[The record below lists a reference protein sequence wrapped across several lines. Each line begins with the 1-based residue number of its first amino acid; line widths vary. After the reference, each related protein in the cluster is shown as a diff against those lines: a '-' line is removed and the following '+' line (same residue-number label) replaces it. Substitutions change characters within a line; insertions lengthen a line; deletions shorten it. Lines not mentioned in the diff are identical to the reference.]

1 MGFSRQEY
9 WSGWPFPPPGDLFNP
24 GIEPGSPALQV
35 DSSPSQPPEKLRKS
49 IICHQGKLSWKHQEK
64 KARLLGLG
72 FPKSRSKHEM
82 KNSGKIWNQIEPLFP
97 IISPFLPHYPS
108 PPHTHTHIHTHAFQ
122 EQIEVVRLE
131 HREQK
136 QRGCVHR
143 VAVCRTHGPIR
154 VRNQK
159 RSSSAQRRITVH
171 NHLRTLHTSG
181 QQPLE
186 LDIRRWASIDS
197 QSAASGSSGD
207 VTLIPLV
214 QFNPHVKA

>member
-1 MGFSRQEY
+1 
-9 WSGWPFPPPGDLFNP
+9 
-24 GIEPGSPALQV
+24 
-35 DSSPSQPPEKLRKS
+35 
-49 IICHQGKLSWKHQEK
+49 
-64 KARLLGLG
+64 
-72 FPKSRSKHEM
+72 M
-82 KNSGKIWNQIEPLFP
+82 KPNRTIVPYH
-97 IISPFLPHYPS
+97 ISFPS
-108 PPHTHTHIHTHAFQ
+108 PLPITTPYTHTHTHTHAFQ

-186 LDIRRWASIDS
+186 LDIRR
-197 QSAASGSSGD
+197 
-207 VTLIPLV
+207 
-214 QFNPHVKA
+214 